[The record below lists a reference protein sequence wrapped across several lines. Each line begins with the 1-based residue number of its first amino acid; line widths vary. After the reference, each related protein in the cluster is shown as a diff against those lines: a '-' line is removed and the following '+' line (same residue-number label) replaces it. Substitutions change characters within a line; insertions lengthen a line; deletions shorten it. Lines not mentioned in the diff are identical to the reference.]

1 MVLDAN
7 GQMGIGTTSP
17 SYLLDVRGV
26 IYSNTGVYS
35 AGYVTALSDIRKKDV
50 KEYMEMDYG
59 IVADAPMIKFT
70 WKDGRCDGK
79 LQVGSIAQYWQ
90 KALPEA
96 VSEMADGELSMSYGV
111 IALLSSIATARKV
124 RDHEK
129 RIAELENENKMLH
142 RHIAD
147 LQKYNNGLNG

>member
-1 MVLDAN
+1 MIVTSS
-7 GQMGIGTTSP
+7 GVGILNSSP
-17 SYLLDVRGV
+17 SYALDVTGV

-50 KEYMEMDYG
+50 REYMEMDYG

-96 VSEMADGELSMSYGV
+96 VSEMTDGELSMSYGV

-129 RIAELENENKMLH
+129 RIAELERENKELKQ
-142 RHIAD
+142 R
-147 LQKYNNGLNG
+147 LNAA